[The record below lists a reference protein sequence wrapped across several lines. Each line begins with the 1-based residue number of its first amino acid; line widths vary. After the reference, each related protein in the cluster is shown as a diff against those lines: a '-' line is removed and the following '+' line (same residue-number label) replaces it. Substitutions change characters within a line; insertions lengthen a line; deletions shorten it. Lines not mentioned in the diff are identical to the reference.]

1 MKEKGSEMLRALA
14 LPGAAVRFL
23 ASNAMVRS
31 TQAAGRLALK
41 LWMKSSPNIWHSMAS
56 KAKSTPTAPYGPP
69 EGGGR
74 EPSPLALAEDSGNS
88 QSGRNN
94 CT

>member
-56 KAKSTPTAPYGPP
+56 KARSTPTAPYGPP
-69 EGGGR
+69 GGETFVFSDG
-74 EPSPLALAEDSGNS
+74 EVLWEFLIF
-88 QSGRNN
+88 
-94 CT
+94 